1 MLITEIDR
9 RFGVAALELQPIMAE
24 GLRTTLAGSGR
35 YWLLEPAA
43 SLEALSRT
51 IAVASPRAVLVDKAC
66 GIAPLTAW
74 LSETIRRSSAAVVVW
89 GLGMGE
95 MDAVRLLNAGAMGVL
110 ARTTEPDTLLAC
122 LDAVCRGMTWME
134 DGLFRRPEVTSL
146 HGKSELTFRE
156 RQVLE
161 LIEQGL
167 RNKQI
172 AAELGIQP
180 GTVKIHVKHIFEKTG
195 IRGRFGLA
203 LSGWRDRSIPA
214 RATA

>member
-1 MLITEIDR
+1 VITEIDR
-9 RFGVAALELQPIMAE
+9 RFGVAALEVQPIMAE
-24 GLRTTLAGSGR
+24 GLRVTLAGSGR
-35 YWLLEPAA
+35 YSLLEPAA
-43 SLEALSRT
+43 SLDALSRT
-51 IAVASPRAVLVDKAC
+51 IAIACPRVALVDKSC

-74 LSETIRRSSAAVVVW
+74 LAETAHKSATAVVVW
-89 GLGMGE
+89 GLGLGE

-110 ARTTEPDTLLAC
+110 ARTADAPTLLAC
-122 LDAVCRGMTWME
+122 LDNVCRGMTWME
-134 DGLFRRPEVTSL
+134 DGLFRGPEAPSV
-146 HGKSELTFRE
+146 HGRSELTFRE

-161 LIEQGL
+161 LIEQGM

-203 LSGWRDRSIPA
+203 LSGWKERSTPV

>member
-1 MLITEIDR
+1 M
-9 RFGVAALELQPIMAE
+9 MAE

-35 YWLLEPAA
+35 YCLLEPAA
-43 SLEALSRT
+43 SLDALSRT
-51 IAVASPRAVLVDKAC
+51 IAVASPRVALVDKSC
-66 GIAPLTAW
+66 GMAPLTVW
-74 LSETIRRSSAAVVVW
+74 LSETVRRSSTAVVVW

-110 ARTTEPDTLLAC
+110 ARTAEPATLLAC

-146 HGKSELTFRE
+146 HGRSDLTFRE

-203 LSGWRDRSIPA
+203 LSGWRERSTPA